1 MPEKEPPRD
10 DDLLGSRP
18 GFQEWS
24 DDIMSE
30 LEARQRL
37 TPEEAPPRRR
47 FARKGEQQERQERQ
61 PLPSRLLSWFS
72 AKS

>member
-1 MPEKEPPRD
+1 MPENEPQKD
-10 DDLLGSRP
+10 ELLGSRP

-30 LEARQRL
+30 LEARERL

-47 FARKGEQQERQERQ
+47 FARKEKLTERQ

-72 AKS
+72 AMS

>member
-1 MPEKEPPRD
+1 MPEKEPQR

-30 LEARQRL
+30 LEARERL

-47 FARKGEQQERQERQ
+47 FARKGDQHERQ

-72 AKS
+72 GNG

>member
-1 MPEKEPPRD
+1 MPENDPPRE
-10 DDLLGSRP
+10 DLLGSRP

-37 TPEEAPPRRR
+37 TPDEAAPRKR
-47 FARKGEQQERQERQ
+47 FARTGEQHERQ
-61 PLPSRLLSWFS
+61 PLPSRLLSWLS
-72 AKS
+72 GNG